1 MPVRPGHLKY
11 LNIADA
17 TFHQPDT
24 IPIIQPTVSS
34 SDGSCYAVIT
44 PKNWLVQ
51 WVIVQKI
58 NYSFCV

>member
-44 PKNWLVQ
+44 PKN
-51 WVIVQKI
+51 
-58 NYSFCV
+58 